1 MAEMLMHELNHRFP
15 HNDVLSAFGILYPQ
29 YWLQQGAEAAFPRHL
44 QVLKNQFCGLRVQRG
59 RTSGDLT
66 EESMGELLSSSVLDI
81 QQSLFKI
88 TMKNQSRG
96 CMLPPFTKNPF
107 TRLWEIVGSSQ
118 VLTNMILEYL
128 KLAQIGCTFVLGSV
142 EDERTFSSLKF
153 LKSQIEK
160 QARRQSAT
168 RDSDA

>member
-107 TRLWEIVGSSQ
+107 TQLWEIVGSSQ